1 MDELLTK
8 SKDLK
13 SLLLGLQIFKF
24 CEISIDT
31 EKEASRPDAY
41 KVNFICFISWLG

>member
-1 MDELLTK
+1 MRELLEN
-8 SKDLK
+8 SSDLK

-31 EKEASRPDAY
+31 EKQAARSDAY
-41 KVNFICFISWLG
+41 KVSFALSLHVAD